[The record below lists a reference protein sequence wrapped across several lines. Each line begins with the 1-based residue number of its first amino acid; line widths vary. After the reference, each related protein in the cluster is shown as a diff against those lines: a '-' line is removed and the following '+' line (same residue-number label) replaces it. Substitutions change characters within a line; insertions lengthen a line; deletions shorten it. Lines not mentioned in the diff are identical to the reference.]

1 MPTIRLKRND
11 NISGR
16 NIITSTTHNIVVIV
30 EKSITFANSK
40 IPKMI
45 MIVSVITLL
54 FVYCLHYKDTTFI

>member
-1 MPTIRLKRND
+1 M
-11 NISGR
+11 
-16 NIITSTTHNIVVIV
+16 IV

-54 FVYCLHYKDTTFI
+54 FVYYLHYKDTTLI